1 MKLLGAGRDKHIHEG
16 AELEDKFFIVSELA
30 NNGELFDFVSDSD
43 GLCGAKTKYAR
54 TLFMQ
59 CCEGVRY
66 LHTKNVAHRDL
77 KLENYLTAFWMKNAL
92 LKSLI

>member
-1 MKLLGAGRDKHIHEG
+1 
-16 AELEDKFFIVSELA
+16 VSELA

-43 GLCGAKTKYAR
+43 GLSGAKTKYAR

-77 KLENYLTAFWMKNAL
+77 KLENCFLDEECTIKIADLGLMKVF
-92 LKSLI
+92 S